1 MFVVGFSGSVNN
13 DSVDVHE
20 QLKVPFHFFKKIM
33 NLGGTSRTAVYLF
46 MISNDSLH
54 NVLFLYEL

>member
-20 QLKVPFHFFKKIM
+20 QLKVPFHFFKEIM

-46 MISNDSLH
+46 MISNGSLH
-54 NVLFLYEL
+54 NV